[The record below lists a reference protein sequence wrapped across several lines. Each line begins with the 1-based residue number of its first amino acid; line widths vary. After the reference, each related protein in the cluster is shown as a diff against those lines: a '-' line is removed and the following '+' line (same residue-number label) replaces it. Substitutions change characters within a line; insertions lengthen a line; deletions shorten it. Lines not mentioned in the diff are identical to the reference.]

1 MKSSEN
7 PALAPAR
14 RRFLSNAGLMVGG
27 LGLAAV
33 ATGLPGVAASRSRH
47 AAHKGHAAHAA
58 HAGGGDVAVL
68 QGALG
73 LEHEGIA
80 AYQIAG
86 GSGLLTPDVLK
97 VALVFLGH
105 HKGHRDALAN
115 LIVKAGGKPVEPKT
129 DAQYVAELNLG
140 ALKTQGDVVTLA
152 TRLELGAANAY
163 VGQIAAL
170 QDHGL
175 AHLFAQ
181 LSTDEAVHWAVLNN
195 ALGNAVPAAP
205 FIFG

>member
-1 MKSSEN
+1 MTTTDLRTPSLE
-7 PALAPAR
+7 APAR
-14 RRFLSNAGLMVGG
+14 RSFLSTAGLMTGG

-33 ATGLPGVAASRSRH
+33 ASAFPAAAAH
-47 AAHKGHAAHAA
+47 HKTAAHK
-58 HAGGGDVAVL
+58 AGGDIDVL
-68 QGALG
+68 QGALA

-86 GSGLLTPDVLK
+86 ASGLLTPDVLK

-115 LIVKAGGKPVEPKT
+115 LIRKAGGKPVEAKS
-129 DAQYVAELNLG
+129 DADYTMELNLG
-140 ALKTQGDVVTLA
+140 ALKSQGDVVALA
-152 TRLELGAANAY
+152 TKLEMGAANAY
-163 VGQIAAL
+163 VGQVAAL
-170 QDHGL
+170 QYHAL

-181 LSTDEAVHWAVLNN
+181 LGTDEAVHWAVLNN
-195 ALGNAVPAAP
+195 ALGAAVPTPA